1 VLRSLI
7 VTKKFHNLSTEEIAD
22 EFGSIKQQI
31 EELEEKEK
39 ELGDEL
45 KARIDDVPA
54 IGHKWTVKKSIA
66 KGRTTLDTGA
76 IRELLGDEIKRYEK
90 VGEPS
95 TRLLVKP
102 TMILGESAA
111 D

>member
-1 VLRSLI
+1 M
-7 VTKKFHNLSTEEIAD
+7 TKKFHNLSTEEIAD

-45 KARIDDVPA
+45 KARIDDV
-54 IGHKWTVKKSIA
+54 IA